1 MKQKLRKITQLKSK
15 KKKPVIIG
23 SSINTP
29 IICFASFPIGSP
41 SPAPNSSPKDS
52 STMNSGTLQRK
63 ISSVSAQL
71 SRQESGSGSDSPR
84 KMSTDSNFEL
94 MKTPSFGFSRGPS
107 PLTLGN
113 NVYLK
118 NQKSKCSKI

>member
-1 MKQKLRKITQLKSK
+1 MTLMFFLFNS
-15 KKKPVIIG
+15 
-23 SSINTP
+23 
-29 IICFASFPIGSP
+29 
-41 SPAPNSSPKDS
+41 APNSSPKDS

-71 SRQESGSGSDSPR
+71 SRQESSGSDSPR

-107 PLTLGN
+107 PLTLG
-113 NVYLK
+113 
-118 NQKSKCSKI
+118 KSVFFYDKIKIQAISVIKFEKEHCTVNIFGSKSGHF